1 MAAQHGV
8 QFLKSLSPSTHAI
21 LLTLT
26 HTQTHTPTFTLPLDF
41 DPSPSL
47 CISYELSE
55 KTQWIEWQRSK
66 ARPCN
71 RPGWRGDGW
80 LRVYECV
87 RASAYLCVFDSHLLQ
102 SRIFR
107 IWICPSWLVFEPG
120 LFSRTYTHGHMHTRT
135 HTSPFL
141 FTLKTNGVKWQV
153 FNQCWPQDAMVL
165 ICWNLPHPPIWS
177 THWPEKGV
185 THMRKRM
192 GILFW
197 GCIKWM
203 VLGFFC

>member
-1 MAAQHGV
+1 MHAGRNKLQTVPNASFLVKNTQKNVEQELHKQQNNKALWATRLPLNVMAAQHGV
-8 QFLKSLSPSTHAI
+8 HLLKSLSPSTHAI
-21 LLTLT
+21 FLTLT

-80 LRVYECV
+80 LCVYECV
-87 RASAYLCVFDSHLLQ
+87 GASAYLCVFDSHLLQ

-120 LFSRTYTHGHMHTRT
+120 LFSRTYTHRHMHTHT
-135 HTSPFL
+135 HASPIPLHFEDER
-141 FTLKTNGVKWQV
+141 GQV
-153 FNQCWPQDAMVL
+153 
-165 ICWNLPHPPIWS
+165 
-177 THWPEKGV
+177 T
-185 THMRKRM
+185 
-192 GILFW
+192 
-197 GCIKWM
+197 
-203 VLGFFC
+203 GF